1 MPPSILGAALADITW
16 KRTGALLR
24 KLFQILMDAPEG
36 LQAAVALAK
45 VAEGETL
52 SEYEAGTYSTG
63 DRRFEKIIRWA
74 TVDLVKAGWLLKH
87 KGTWSITD
95 AGRAAYKAYPDPET
109 FYSEAVKLYRKWKQ
123 GQTPETPSTPATVSE
138 ANGDEVE
145 KSNRVT
151 YEQAEEQAWREIEN
165 YVKGMDPYKFQEL
178 VAALLKAMGY
188 YQSWISPPG
197 KDGGLD
203 IIAHPDPL
211 GTRSPR
217 IKVQVKRTEQ
227 KITVDGVRAFLS
239 LIEDD
244 DAGLFVATGGFTS
257 EAHSLTRTSRRKIRL
272 IDLEGLFDLWVEFY
286 HKLDDRAQERLPIS
300 PIYFITPRG

>member
-1 MPPSILGAALADITW
+1 MDCRLPWRSQ
-16 KRTGALLR
+16 RSR
-24 KLFQILMDAPEG
+24 KVRI
-36 LQAAVALAK
+36 
-45 VAEGETL
+45 L

-74 TVDLVKAGWLLKH
+74 TVDLVNAGWMVKN
-87 KGTWSITD
+87 KGTWSVTD
-95 AGRAAYKAYPDPET
+95 AGRVAYKDYPDPET
-109 FYSEAVKLYRKWKQ
+109 FYREAVKLYRKWKQ
-123 GQTPETPSTPATVSE
+123 GQTSETPSTPVSE
-138 ANGDEVE
+138 ANGDEVGNF
-145 KSNRVT
+145 SRVT
-151 YEQAEEQAWREIEN
+151 YEQAEEQAWQEIKK
-165 YVKGMDPYKFQEL
+165 YVKGMDPYKLQEL

-197 KDGGLD
+197 KDGELD

-244 DAGLFVATGGFTS
+244 DAGLFVATGGFTG

-286 HKLDDRAQERLPIS
+286 HKVDDEAQALLPIS
-300 PIYFITPRG
+300 PIHFITPRG